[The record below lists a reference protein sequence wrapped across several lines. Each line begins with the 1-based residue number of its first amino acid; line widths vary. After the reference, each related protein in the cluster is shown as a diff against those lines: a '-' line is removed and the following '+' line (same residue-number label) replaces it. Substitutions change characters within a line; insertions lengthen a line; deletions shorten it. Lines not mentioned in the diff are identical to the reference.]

1 MARMG
6 EWEPGTRRALLAG
19 AGAAGVAATVAG
31 CGGSTRAAPPSAGPP
46 PRPSSGGAVRI
57 GTADIPV
64 DGGKIFP
71 DLDPDGVVVTQPVA
85 GRFKAFSATCTHRG
99 CLLAS
104 VSDGTINCPCHGAR
118 YSISDGSVVRPGDGV
133 GATTTALVPKT
144 VTVTGGTIT
153 VTPGP

>member
-1 MARMG
+1 V
-6 EWEPGTRRALLAG
+6 LAG
-19 AGAAGVAATVAG
+19 AGAAGVAAALAG
-31 CGGSTRAAPPSAGPP
+31 CGGSTRVAPSAG
-46 PRPSSGGAVRI
+46 RPSSGAVAGIRA
-57 GTADIPV
+57 ADIPV
-64 DGGKIFP
+64 DGGRIFP

-85 GRFKAFSATCTHRG
+85 GQFRAFSATCTHRG

-118 YSISDGSVVRPGDGV
+118 YSIRDGSVVRPGDGV
-133 GATTTALVPKT
+133 GAGTTALAPKA